1 VKGINRRMRQT
12 EWLPGWAKHWAR
24 DSALLLFSQFSA
36 VVATSL
42 VAIAL
47 ARNLGPSDWG
57 LFAGLFG
64 VSQAFSTIASFG
76 VAIWLL
82 RELAQLSNVDQTAS
96 AEASKRAGHL
106 VSGAIALNVVIAA
119 VLILATLAV
128 TLVVRLDPGATLAL
142 VSLMVYGALMAIS
155 AGLEAFFRSRRQLR
169 QVVTAVLIEK
179 VVLLSLVGVAVAAE
193 FGVSAIAVMYI
204 VAGIARVLVNGI
216 NIHASKHVALA
227 RASFDSLKTTLRAS
241 MPFALNAA
249 SLNIIPR
256 LDAVI
261 LVTLSTTAA
270 GYFALGDRVLGPAI
284 MIPWVMSS
292 ALYPFLAREGERSGA
307 GWKILGVF
315 VTAGSLLAVV
325 GIALSP
331 TLVPLIFGKAYDEA
345 VDVVQV
351 MLLAIPFV
359 YGSNAML
366 AQLYTGGRERSILR
380 VTLGM
385 SALGTVAIVAG
396 QLVVGATGAAGG
408 YVLRQILFLAG
419 LVAIAGVPALTSWR
433 DRRSHSQLTAEP
445 PSASPPTEERSEP
458 LPTHGST
465 VPAELTAGTDRPEPS
480 R

>member
-1 VKGINRRMRQT
+1 MRQT
-12 EWLPGWAKHWAR
+12 GWLPAWAKHWAR

-42 VAIAL
+42 VAIIL

-57 LFAGLFG
+57 FFAGLFG
-64 VSQAFSTIASFG
+64 VSQAFSIITSMG
-76 VAIWLL
+76 VATWLL
-82 RELAQLSNVDQTAS
+82 RELSQSDNVDQTPS
-96 AEASKRAGHL
+96 TEASKRTGHL
-106 VSGAIALNVVIAA
+106 VSGAITLNVAGAA

-128 TLVVRLDPGATLAL
+128 TLLVRLDPGATLAL

-169 QVVTAVLIEK
+169 QVVTAILIEK
-179 VVLLSLVGVAVAAE
+179 FVLLSLVGVAVAAGV
-193 FGVSAIAVMYI
+193 GVSAIAVMYI
-204 VAGIARVLVNGI
+204 IAGIARVLVNGI
-216 NIHASKHVALA
+216 NIRASKHVALA

-270 GYFALGDRVLGPAI
+270 GYFAIGDRLLGPAI
-284 MIPWVMSS
+284 MIPWVMTS
-292 ALYPFLAREGERSGA
+292 ALYPFLARERGRPAA
-307 GWKILGVF
+307 GRKLLVIFAAAGTILALVGV
-315 VTAGSLLAVV
+315 ALA
-325 GIALSP
+325 P
-331 TLVPLIFGKAYDEA
+331 TLVPLIFGSAYDEA
-345 VDVVQV
+345 VDVVRV

-366 AQLYTGGRERSILR
+366 AQLYTAGRERSIL
-380 VTLGM
+380 VVSLGM

-396 QLVVGATGAAGG
+396 QLVIGATGAAGG

-419 LVAIAGVPALTSWR
+419 
-433 DRRSHSQLTAEP
+433 
-445 PSASPPTEERSEP
+445 
-458 LPTHGST
+458 
-465 VPAELTAGTDRPEPS
+465 
-480 R
+480 

>member
-1 VKGINRRMRQT
+1 
-12 EWLPGWAKHWAR
+12 
-24 DSALLLFSQFSA
+24 
-36 VVATSL
+36 
-42 VAIAL
+42 
-47 ARNLGPSDWG
+47 
-57 LFAGLFG
+57 

-292 ALYPFLAREGERSGA
+292 ALYPFLAREGERAGRSSGY
-307 GWKILGVF
+307 
-315 VTAGSLLAVV
+315 SSPR
-325 GIALSP
+325 ALS
-331 TLVPLIFGKAYDEA
+331 
-345 VDVVQV
+345 
-351 MLLAIPFV
+351 
-359 YGSNAML
+359 
-366 AQLYTGGRERSILR
+366 
-380 VTLGM
+380 
-385 SALGTVAIVAG
+385 
-396 QLVVGATGAAGG
+396 
-408 YVLRQILFLAG
+408 
-419 LVAIAGVPALTSWR
+419 
-433 DRRSHSQLTAEP
+433 
-445 PSASPPTEERSEP
+445 
-458 LPTHGST
+458 
-465 VPAELTAGTDRPEPS
+465 
-480 R
+480 

>member
-12 EWLPGWAKHWAR
+12 GWLPAWAKHWAR

-42 VAIAL
+42 VAIIL

-57 LFAGLFG
+57 FFAGLFG
-64 VSQAFSTIASFG
+64 VSQAFSIITSMG
-76 VAIWLL
+76 VATWLL
-82 RELAQLSNVDQTAS
+82 RELSQSDNVDQTPS
-96 AEASKRAGHL
+96 TEASKRTGHL
-106 VSGAIALNVVIAA
+106 VSGAITLNVAGAA

-169 QVVTAVLIEK
+169 QVVSAILIEK
-179 VVLLSLVGVAVAAE
+179 FVLLSLVGVAVAAGV
-193 FGVSAIAVMYI
+193 GVSAIAAMYI
-204 VAGIARVLVNGI
+204 IAGTARVLVNGI
-216 NIHASKHVALA
+216 NIRASKHVALA

-284 MIPWVMSS
+284 MIPWVMGS
-292 ALYPFLAREGERSGA
+292 ALYPFLAQERGRSAA
-307 GWKILGVF
+307 GWKILGLF
-315 VTAGSLLAVV
+315 VSAGSLVAVAGVALA
-325 GIALSP
+325 P
-331 TLVPLIFGKAYDEA
+331 TLVPLIFGSAYDEA
-345 VDVVQV
+345 VDVVRV

-366 AQLYTGGRERSILR
+366 AQLYTAGRERSIL
-380 VTLGM
+380 VVSLGM

-408 YVLRQILFLAG
+408 YLLRQFLFLAG
-419 LVAIAGVPALTSWR
+419 LIAIAAVPALTTWSG
-433 DRRSHSQLTAEP
+433 RRSHSQPTAEAQL
-445 PSASPPTEERSEP
+445 SSPPTEERSESI
-458 LPTHGST
+458 PTQ
-465 VPAELTAGTDRPEPS
+465 
-480 R
+480 

>member
-1 VKGINRRMRQT
+1 
-12 EWLPGWAKHWAR
+12 
-24 DSALLLFSQFSA
+24 
-36 VVATSL
+36 
-42 VAIAL
+42 
-47 ARNLGPSDWG
+47 
-57 LFAGLFG
+57 
-64 VSQAFSTIASFG
+64 
-76 VAIWLL
+76 
-82 RELAQLSNVDQTAS
+82 
-96 AEASKRAGHL
+96 
-106 VSGAIALNVVIAA
+106 
-119 VLILATLAV
+119 
-128 TLVVRLDPGATLAL
+128 
-142 VSLMVYGALMAIS
+142 
-155 AGLEAFFRSRRQLR
+155 
-169 QVVTAVLIEK
+169 
-179 VVLLSLVGVAVAAE
+179 
-193 FGVSAIAVMYI
+193 
-204 VAGIARVLVNGI
+204 
-216 NIHASKHVALA
+216 
-227 RASFDSLKTTLRAS
+227 

-292 ALYPFLAREGERSGA
+292 ALYPFLAQEGERSGA

-315 VTAGSLLAVV
+315 VSAGCLLAVV

>member
-42 VAIAL
+42 VAIIL

-57 LFAGLFG
+57 LFSGLFG
-64 VSQAFSTIASFG
+64 VSQAFSIIASFG
-76 VAIWLL
+76 VATWLL
-82 RELAQLSNVDQTAS
+82 RELSHLRNVDQTAS
-96 AEASKRAGHL
+96 AEASKTAGHL
-106 VSGAIALNVVIAA
+106 VSGAIALNVAVAA
-119 VLILATLAV
+119 LLILGTLAV
-128 TLVVRLDPGATLAL
+128 TLLARLDRGATFAL
-142 VSLMVYGALMAIS
+142 VSLMVYGAFLAIS

-169 QVVTAVLIEK
+169 QVVSAVLIEK
-179 VVLLSLVGVAVAAE
+179 IVLLSLVGVAVAAG
-193 FGVSAIAVMYI
+193 FGVSAIAAMYI
-204 VAGIARVLVNGI
+204 VAGTARVLVNAI
-216 NIHASKHVALA
+216 NIHASKHVVLA
-227 RASFDSLKTTLRAS
+227 RASFDSFRTTLRAS

-249 SLNIIPR
+249 ALNIIPR

-284 MIPWVMSS
+284 MIPWVMGS
-292 ALYPFLAREGERSGA
+292 ALYPFLAREGARSAA

-315 VTAGSLLAVV
+315 VSAGSVLAVA
-325 GIALSP
+325 GIALAP
-331 TLVPLIFGKAYDEA
+331 TLVPLIFGSAYDEA

-351 MLLAIPFV
+351 MLLVIPFV

-366 AQLYTGGRERSILR
+366 AQLYTAGQERSILV

-396 QLVVGATGAAGG
+396 QLVVGVTGAAGG
-408 YVLRQILFLAG
+408 YLLRQILFLAG
-419 LVAIAGVPALTSWR
+419 LVAIAGVPALTTRSG
-433 DRRSHSQLTAEP
+433 RRGHGQPTAEAQ
-445 PSASPPTEERSEP
+445 SSSSPTEDRSES
-458 LPTHGST
+458 LPTQ
-465 VPAELTAGTDRPEPS
+465 
-480 R
+480 